1 MLHHRFATV
10 DQLYPRT
17 TSTIFWGSASGV
29 RAPRDGPSPER
40 KSRRRGG
47 LPIPPRVPCL
57 PALPPP
63 LTACPMLDSLD
74 IGFCVLGAGLAGHR
88 VCFISGY
95 RPPPGWPPDRSAIVD
110 SSARLGLARGRARH
124 APPWDAAPGG
134 NAPLHCG
141 SKLALQT
148 SSGSGPTTVGAGP
161 GRWLRPQLMKRH
173 LAVVLAR
180 QPSSRRLRACL
191 NYYLMRFCFFCF

>member
-1 MLHHRFATV
+1 MSLRRLHFLHHHGFSTV

-40 KSRRRGG
+40 NSRRRGG

-95 RPPPGWPPDRSAIVD
+95 MPPPGWPPDRSAIVD
-110 SSARLGLARGRARH
+110 SSARLGLARDRARH
-124 APPWDAAPGG
+124 APPLGRSRGECAAS
-134 NAPLHCG
+134 LR
-141 SKLALQT
+141 QQ
-148 SSGSGPTTVGAGP
+148 AGP
-161 GRWLRPQLMKRH
+161 
-173 LAVVLAR
+173 AVPSR
-180 QPSSRRLRACL
+180 QRAHHGGCRTRVQAQASADEATSRSSPRAPA
-191 NYYLMRFCFFCF
+191 